1 MSIDEVRRVEREG
14 DEEREQKPA
23 RRWLTFVVFAL
34 ALAAAVA
41 LWLWR
46 LDTYHFAEVEKG
58 VLYRDGNRGMREFST
73 ALRKGNIKTVVM
85 LNDDEEVKQEPF
97 KSELE
102 QCREKGVEVIRIPVK
117 LGGYPSDAE
126 VREFL
131 NVMNDRSKWP
141 VMVHCAQ
148 GVRRTAMMVAAYQE
162 SVLGYDDERAK
173 GAILPWGRKATSQTL
188 GDIRSFIE
196 AYDGK
201 NRVVTT
207 RPVQVGEE

>member
-1 MSIDEVRRVEREG
+1 MDETEIDVDPKYSR
-14 DEEREQKPA
+14 PA
-23 RRWLTFVVFAL
+23 RRWVIFIVFLL
-34 ALAAAVA
+34 ALGAAVA

-46 LDTYHFAEVEKG
+46 VQTYHFAEVEKG

-97 KSELE
+97 LSEFSLFQE
-102 QCREKGVEVIRIPVK
+102 RGVEVIRIPVK
-117 LGGYPSDAE
+117 LGGYPSDGE

-131 NVMNDRSKWP
+131 RVMNDRSKWP

-162 SVLGYDDERAK
+162 SVLGYDDAK
-173 GAILPWGRKATSQTL
+173 AKAAILPWGRKATSNTL
-188 GDIRSFIE
+188 
-196 AYDGK
+196 
-201 NRVVTT
+201 
-207 RPVQVGEE
+207 